1 MKTSGQLLFALLSG
15 FLLPGL
21 SAGEPKAAL
30 SKRIPTDVA
39 NWDLYK
45 YWDFQ
50 TEQSP
55 YYCDQDTPDVPVGTY
70 TRKEKK
76 LEWSTKDCGT
86 NVAQWTSTIAAGEV
100 SIYKGTLATPDGKT
114 VDVAVKR
121 GGEDSVTG
129 ILYGAYL
136 QSQFNHE
143 NILPVLAYV
152 VQDGNEWAQSI
163 MPYVSASSLDKNFGN
178 YDTQDKVNDAFLQM
192 LTAVSLLQDKGI
204 IHRDLKPENY
214 LVESDGTL
222 KLIDF
227 DTAIKAE
234 ETQDFNVGT
243 RTYIAPGMFITSIT
257 AASCMKNLTLT
268 LEIITMDSPF
278 SNKVDTF
285 ALGMSFLV
293 MSESTIQNEDD
304 RFELWKDLIVPNG
317 VAKPSADTIATLL
330 KSKNYAVFDG
340 NDSLLQ
346 VIAKS
351 LCEKNSRY
359 DPQSFQ
365 TAFKGAI

>member
-21 SAGEPKAAL
+21 SAGEPNAAL

-55 YYCDQDTPDVPVGTY
+55 YYCDQDTPDVRVGTY

-136 QSQFNHE
+136 QSQFDHE

-163 MPYVSASSLDKNFGN
+163 MPYVSASSLDKNLGN
-178 YDTQDKVNDAFLQM
+178 YDTQDKVNDAFKQM

-243 RTYIAPGMFITSIT
+243 RTYIAPGKLS
-257 AASCMKNLTLT
+257 L
-268 LEIITMDSPF
+268 P
-278 SNKVDTF
+278 
-285 ALGMSFLV
+285 
-293 MSESTIQNEDD
+293 
-304 RFELWKDLIVPNG
+304 
-317 VAKPSADTIATLL
+317 L
-330 KSKNYAVFDG
+330 KQHRA
-340 NDSLLQ
+340 
-346 VIAKS
+346 
-351 LCEKNSRY
+351 
-359 DPQSFQ
+359 
-365 TAFKGAI
+365 